1 MVQQKYV
8 GVIGAAECGVDVVSL
23 AEDVGRVVARS
34 GAVLVCGGR
43 TGVMEAAAKGSRDA
57 GGTAI
62 GILPGD
68 DPRDGNQHLSFAV
81 ATGMGD
87 ARNVIIARTCD
98 VLVAVTGSY
107 GTLSEIGLAM
117 KMGKP
122 VIGLKTWNC
131 IDYCGNPAEL
141 HTAEDIPAVERLLQ
155 KLLKNKTG

>member
-8 GVIGAAECGVDVVSL
+8 GVIGAAECGVDVVAL
-23 AEDVGRVVARS
+23 AEEVGNVVAKS
-34 GAVLVCGGR
+34 GSVLVCGGR
-43 TGVMEAAAKGSRDA
+43 SGVMEAAAKGARDA
-57 GGTAI
+57 GGIAI

-68 DPRDGNQHLSFAV
+68 DPRSGNSYINFGI

-122 VIGLKTWNC
+122 VIGLKTWSC
-131 IDYCGNPAEL
+131 IDYCGQPAAL
-141 HTAEDIPAVERLLQ
+141 HAAEDVADVEEILN
-155 KLLKNKTG
+155 KLLNNNE

>member
-8 GVIGAAECGVDVVSL
+8 GVIGAAECGVDVVAL
-23 AEDVGRVVARS
+23 AEEVGKVVAKS
-34 GAVLVCGGR
+34 GSVLVCGGR
-43 TGVMEAAAKGSRDA
+43 SGVMEAAAKGARDA
-57 GGTAI
+57 GGIAI

-68 DPRDGNQHLSFAV
+68 DPRSGNSYINFGI

-122 VIGLKTWNC
+122 VIGLKTWRC
-131 IDYCGNPAEL
+131 IDYCGQPAAL
-141 HTAEDIPAVERLLQ
+141 HAAEDVADVEEILN
-155 KLLKNKTG
+155 KLLNNNE

>member
-8 GVIGAAECGVDVVSL
+8 GVIGAAECGMDAVSL
-23 AEDVGRVVARS
+23 AKDVGRVVALC

-43 TGVMEAAAKGSRDA
+43 TGVMEAAAKGALDA
-57 GGTAI
+57 GGITI

-68 DPRDGNQHLSFAV
+68 DPRHGNDYLSFTI

-122 VIGLKTWNC
+122 VIGLNTWNC
-131 IDYCGNPAEL
+131 IDYCGQPAAL
-141 HTAEDIPAVERLLQ
+141 HAADDVLAVERLLH
-155 KLLKNKTG
+155 KLLKIKNG

>member
-1 MVQQKYV
+1 MEQTKYV
-8 GVIGAAECGVDVVSL
+8 GVIGAAECDDEVVKL
-23 AEDVGRVVARS
+23 AEDVGKVVGRS

-43 TGVMEAAAKGSRDA
+43 SGVMEAAAKGARDA
-57 GGTAI
+57 GGIAI

-68 DPRDGNQHLSFAV
+68 DPRSGNSYINFGI

-122 VIGLKTWNC
+122 VIGLRTWKC
-131 IDYCGNPAEL
+131 IDFCGEPAAL
-141 HTAEDIPAVERLLQ
+141 HAAEDVPTVEKTLHRLLSA
-155 KLLKNKTG
+155 KNE